1 MARLK
6 VRVAFQ
12 GELGAYSE
20 EAVRRYWPGDTA
32 EPVPARSCADV
43 VRALENNAVDFG
55 MLPIENSLAG
65 SVVPTYDAL
74 ADSRECWVVGEEILP
89 IHHCLLALPGADIG
103 AIRRVSS
110 HPVALAQCG
119 RFLERHRW
127 MEAEAAYDTAG
138 AARDLATSGDR
149 TRAAIAGRGAAERFG
164 LEILESEI
172 EDRPDNQT
180 RFLALARQQAV
191 LTPGTEAR
199 TAIIATTLNV
209 PAALYRLLEPLAESG
224 INLSKLDSRPTGEPW
239 SYSFF
244 LEIEHLSND
253 PKLAGVLAAMQGR
266 AETLRILGH
275 FPRAPRDVGAHALPL
290 SASAMAPADLAA
302 ISPAVDQPALEGR

>member
-1 MARLK
+1 MAGMKL
-6 VRVAFQ
+6 RVAFQ

-20 EAVRRYWPGDTA
+20 EAVRRYWPGETS

-43 VRALENNAVDFG
+43 VRALENNAVDLG

-65 SVVPTYDAL
+65 SVVATYDAL
-74 ADSRECWVVGEEILP
+74 AGSRQCWVVGEEILP
-89 IHHCLLALPGADIG
+89 IHHCLLALPGADTA
-103 AIRRVSS
+103 AIRRVAS

-119 RFLERHRW
+119 RFLERHQW
-127 MEAEAAYDTAG
+127 IEAEAAYDTAG
-138 AARDLATSGDR
+138 AARDLAASGDR

-180 RFLALARQQAV
+180 RFLALAREQAV
-191 LTPGTEAR
+191 LVPGIEAR

-209 PAALYRLLEPLAESG
+209 PAALYQLLGPLAESG
-224 INLSKLDSRPTGEPW
+224 LNLSKLDSRPTGEPW

-244 LEIEHLSND
+244 LEMEHLSND
-253 PKLAGVLAAMQGR
+253 PKLAGVLAAMQQR

-275 FPRAPRDVGAHALPL
+275 FPRARREVGADALPL
-290 SASAMAPADLAA
+290 SMGAVASPVAAVSAPAVER
-302 ISPAVDQPALEGR
+302 PAMEAR